1 MTTACM
7 CLNPAIA
14 ATRLRT
20 VTLATDRML
29 TCIAMS
35 EIAVYQAVI
44 QYRANT
50 YQLGAQTK
58 MYSTSNRL
66 PSSLAIWRFYAS

>member
-1 MTTACM
+1 MQLLQHKHVYYFIINNDNSKHAPKPCDRSHS
-7 CLNPAIA
+7 A
-14 ATRLRT
+14 AT
-20 VTLATDRML
+20 VTLAIDRKL

-50 YQLGAQTK
+50 YQLGART
-58 MYSTSNRL
+58 
-66 PSSLAIWRFYAS
+66 

>member
-1 MTTACM
+1 MHVPKPCDRSH
-7 CLNPAIA
+7 PA
-14 ATRLRT
+14 AT
-20 VTLATDRML
+20 VTSATDRML

-50 YQLGAQTK
+50 YQLGARTK
-58 MYSTSNRL
+58 MYSASNRL
-66 PSSLAIWRFYAS
+66 LQWFKYSYL